1 MTRPSTGMNVISPL
15 KVCLHPMMLFCSE
28 SQSALPK
35 IHFNLGATELLAVGI
50 NTMFAKAVF
59 SQGSLGSCTHNFI
72 PLSAATQPC
81 PPISD
86 CF

>member
-59 SQGSLGSCTHNFI
+59 SQGSLGSCTHRHLQLYSTERSHTALSSNF
-72 PLSAATQPC
+72 
-81 PPISD
+81 
-86 CF
+86 